1 MSVPHGIIRLQLNT
15 ETNHNDEEMENQMS
29 AKWCLLKTSDGTRG
43 DNGKKKVYEVI
54 IDGKKVRMVWGM
66 AEKDARQV
74 KELTFISEFGAKVY
88 AQDKVREKIQGSGY
102 ELVYSV

>member
-15 ETNHNDEEMENQMS
+15 ETNDEEMENQMS

-43 DNGKKKVYEVI
+43 ENGKKKVYEVI

-88 AQDKVREKIQGSGY
+88 AQDKVREKIQASGY